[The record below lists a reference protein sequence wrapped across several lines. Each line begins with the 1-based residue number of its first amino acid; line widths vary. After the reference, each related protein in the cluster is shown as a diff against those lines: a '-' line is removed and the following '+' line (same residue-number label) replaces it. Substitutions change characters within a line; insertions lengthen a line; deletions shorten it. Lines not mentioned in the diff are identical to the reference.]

1 MFEHVLRTLH
11 NFGLRPDVAQS
22 EDQAS
27 KTLPIMMYVPIVII
41 PCPPDSFS
49 DASTDAATDVSN
61 IANCSDEMSDLCEEE
76 CTGHLVV
83 RSTFLHMD
91 DGHSLMQT
99 YRKLRRAKTD
109 FALMSDPEVYEPGK
123 LSPANFRETHQQTQ
137 MQAPHFQPL
146 QPLQPLK
153 PVSDA
158 HPCNGKQQAQETQI
172 GKGKERTT
180 VMLRNLPNNYTRE
193 MFLKMLDDHGLMGKY
208 DFAYL
213 PCDFYR
219 DANLGYAFVNLV
231 DGKAVDELWKI
242 FHGFSDWALPTAKV
256 CEVSWS
262 GPHQGFKA
270 HIERYRNSPVMHKSV
285 PDEYKPVMFKNG
297 VRKPFPRPTKKVK
310 APF

>member
-1 MFEHVLRTLH
+1 MLLSQYHGPQHRKAQRKVDIVPRIGTKLAMLCIPVVIMPRAQKMMDTLS
-11 NFGLRPDVAQS
+11 DVASTEMDHS
-22 EDQAS
+22 EIMHSQ
-27 KTLPIMMYVPIVII
+27 LPSPR
-41 PCPPDSFS
+41 S
-49 DASTDAATDVSN
+49 D
-61 IANCSDEMSDLCEEE
+61 ISDLCEEE

-99 YRKLRRAKTD
+99 YRKLRRAKSD
-109 FALMSDPEVYEPGK
+109 FALMNDPEVYEPGK

-137 MQAPHFQPL
+137 TMQAPHFQPL
-146 QPLQPLK
+146 QP
-153 PVSDA
+153 VSEV